1 MTRKIS
7 GFFMESRIAILGLG
21 LMGGSLALALRGK
34 CARLLGIDPDPSAVK
49 LAVENQIVDLASTEP
64 STLLPTADIIILA
77 APVRTII
84 ALLNEIPGFHPGQ
97 AVIIDL
103 GSTKEKIIE
112 AMQLLPD
119 RFDPVGGHPI
129 CGKEKS
135 SLAFAEGQLYHQAPF
150 IFTTLPR
157 TSPNARLT
165 AEQLALAVGAHPLW
179 LDAPTHDRWVAA
191 TSHFPT
197 LLANALAA
205 STPVEAAPL
214 TGPGFQSMTRL
225 AASSPEMMLDIF
237 STNKDNILSSLHS
250 FQKRL
255 NQIENLLAS
264 GEFDQLKELFIE
276 GAERRENIYANKG
289 ALL

>member
-1 MTRKIS
+1 
-7 GFFMESRIAILGLG
+7 
-21 LMGGSLALALRGK
+21 MGGSLALALRGK
-34 CARLLGIDPDPSAVK
+34 CASLLGIDPDPSAVK
-49 LAVENQIVDLASTEP
+49 LAVENQIVDFASSDP
-64 STLLPTADIIILA
+64 ATLLPTADIIILA

-84 ALLNEIPGFHPGQ
+84 SLLAQIPEIHPGP
-97 AVIIDL
+97 AVVIDL
-103 GSTKEKIIE
+103 GSTKEKIMN
-112 AMQLLPD
+112 AMQSLPE

-150 IFTTLPR
+150 IFTSLPR
-157 TSPNARLT
+157 TTPNARLT

-179 LDAPTHDRWVAA
+179 LDALTHDRWVAA

-205 STPVEAAPL
+205 STPLEAAPL

-225 AASSPEMMLDIF
+225 AVSSPEMMFDIF
-237 STNKDNILSSLHS
+237 FTNKDNILSSLHS

-255 NQIENLLAS
+255 NQIETMLAS

-276 GAERRENIYANKG
+276 GGERRENIYGNKG
-289 ALL
+289 TLQ